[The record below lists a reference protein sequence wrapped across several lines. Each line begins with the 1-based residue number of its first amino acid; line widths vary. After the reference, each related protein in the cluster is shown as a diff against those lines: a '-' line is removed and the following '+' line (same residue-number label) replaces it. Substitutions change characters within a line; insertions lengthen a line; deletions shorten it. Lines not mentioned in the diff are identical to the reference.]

1 MKKQA
6 YSLLTSLL
14 LLASASALAPSEAQA
29 FCGFYVSGA
38 DQEMYNNAT
47 MVVMMREGTKTV
59 LSMRNNY
66 EGPPEGFAMV
76 IPVPQ
81 VLEEE
86 NVKVLK
92 DDVFTRVDQL
102 AAPRLVEYWEQD
114 PCYRP
119 KPTRRYRGKGGM
131 KRSAA
136 KVPSSAPKPDL
147 GVTVEAEFDV
157 GEYNVV
163 ILSAKES
170 NGLEKWLEQEKYN
183 IPKGAAP
190 VLKPYI
196 EGGQYFFVAKVDPKK
211 VTFKDGQARL
221 SPLRFHYDSKEF
233 SLPVRLGLLNAK
245 GHQDLLVHI
254 LAKKQRYEVANYK
267 NVTIPTNILVKEHV
281 RDRFSEFYATLLDRT
296 LEENPNAVITE
307 YSWDAST
314 CDPCPVPALRPGEL
328 IALGLDVVDG
338 SLQEEKPSKARTPP
352 SRGRSRRSFRRP
364 NTFGWVLTRLHAR
377 YTKDDLEE
385 DLVFKMADPIVGGR
399 GTPHGENPKMAEEG
413 AKPGSYNN
421 FQGRYIMLNPW
432 EGEVKCENP
441 RRGVWGGPPN
451 SGNSAPPKTRAAED
465 VAFAPRGK
473 FELGKAFAQE
483 KIPGLQLMGGKS
495 EDITVKSAE
504 KDAPATETTPA
515 ETSPATSAE
524 TTPAAKKEEKK
535 SNCASAGTPDVP
547 ASPLALLVLGLL
559 GLIRRRRR

>member
-1 MKKQA
+1 MLRSTRSIA
-6 YSLLTSLL
+6 TALMLTAGSLTFM
-14 LLASASALAPSEAQA
+14 LAPTEAQA

-38 DQEMYNNAT
+38 DQEMFNNAT

-92 DDVFTRVDQL
+92 DEVFTRVDQL
-102 AAPRLVEYWEQD
+102 AAPRLVEYWERD
-114 PCYRP
+114 PCY
-119 KPTRRYRGKGGM
+119 
-131 KRSAA
+131 
-136 KVPSSAPKPDL
+136 KPDVRVYEDDGDGAVLEGAMAPEEEPSEPEL
-147 GVTVEAEFDV
+147 GVKIEAQFDV

-211 VTFKDGQARL
+211 VTFKDGQAQL

-267 NVTIPTNILVKEHV
+267 NVTIPTNILVKDHV
-281 RDRFSEFYATLLDRT
+281 RDRFAEFYATLLDRT
-296 LEENPNAVITE
+296 LEENPKAVITE

-314 CDPCPVPALRPGEL
+314 CDPCPVPALRPDE
-328 IALGLDVVDG
+328 IMSLGGDII
-338 SLQEEKPSKARTPP
+338 QEANQ
-352 SRGRSRRSFRRP
+352 RGV
-364 NTFGWVLTRLHAR
+364 VLTRLHAR

-385 DLVFKMADPIVGGR
+385 DLIFKKADPIVGGR
-399 GTPHGENPKMAEEG
+399 GTPSGENPKMAEEG
-413 AKPGSYNN
+413 SKPGSYNN
-421 FQGRYIMLNPW
+421 FQGRYIMLNYW
-432 EGEVKCENP
+432 EGKIECENP
-441 RRGVWGGPPN
+441 QRGVWGGPPN
-451 SGNSAPPKTRAAED
+451 GGQKTRAASD
-465 VAFAPRGK
+465 IAFAPRGK
-473 FELGKAFAQE
+473 FELPEAFAQE
-483 KIPGLQLMGGKS
+483 KIPGLKLEGSKPEPRKTAAKAEGDKPSTKAEQK
-495 EDITVKSAE
+495 TAE
-504 KDAPATETTPA
+504 K
-515 ETSPATSAE
+515 
-524 TTPAAKKEEKK
+524 KQKKK

-547 ASPLALLVLGLL
+547 ASPLALLLL
-559 GLIRRRRR
+559 GLIGLMRRRARD

>member
-1 MKKQA
+1 MARKTS
-6 YSLLTSLL
+6 SLRGWR
-14 LLASASALAPSEAQA
+14 AIALALLSTCALSAVALTPGEAQA

-38 DQEMYNNAT
+38 DQEMFNNAT

-92 DDVFTRVDQL
+92 DELFTRVDQL

-114 PCYRP
+114 PCYQPVYDDEVMSMPTAVEDSAGMRP
-119 KPTRRYRGKGGM
+119 RF
-131 KRSAA
+131 KR
-136 KVPSSAPKPDL
+136 DRDT
-147 GVTVEAEFDV
+147 GVKIEAQFDV

-245 GHQDLLVHI
+245 GHQDLIVHI
-254 LAKKQRYEVANYK
+254 LARETRYEVANFK
-267 NVTIPTNILVKEHV
+267 NVAIPTNLFVDTTV
-281 RDRFSEFYATLLDRT
+281 RDDFAAFYVSLFDWVLQN
-296 LEENPNAVITE
+296 NPGAVITE
-307 YSWDAST
+307 YAWASNS
-314 CDPCPVPALRPGEL
+314 CDPCPTPPLQDPDL
-328 IALGLDVVDG
+328 MTLGGDVVVGKPGATNVELEQSLG
-338 SLQEEKPSKARTPP
+338 SY
-352 SRGRSRRSFRRP
+352 
-364 NTFGWVLTRLHAR
+364 NWVLTRLHAR
-377 YTKDDLEE
+377 YTIDDLKDDL
-385 DLVFKMADPIVGGR
+385 VFRAAPPIIGGR
-399 GTPHGENPKMAEEG
+399 GTPYGPEAKLNEEG
-413 AKPGSYNN
+413 AQLSSYNN
-421 FQGRYIMLNPW
+421 FQGRYIMLNRW
-432 EGEVKCENP
+432 EGKVECENP
-441 RRGVWGGPPN
+441 QYGIWGGPPN
-451 SGNSAPPKTRAAED
+451 GGARNEVTAAQD
-465 VAFAPRGK
+465 TAFAKRGAVDL
-473 FELGKAFAQE
+473 EKALAQE
-483 KIPGLQLMGGKS
+483 SIP
-495 EDITVKSAE
+495 TVNLLPEGPYKVNLPKPPRAKMCACRSVHTPSVPT
-504 KDAPATETTPA
+504 DAL
-515 ETSPATSAE
+515 
-524 TTPAAKKEEKK
+524 
-535 SNCASAGTPDVP
+535 GW
-547 ASPLALLVLGLL
+547 LALGALAIGV
-559 GLIRRRRR
+559 RRRKTSVN

>member
-1 MKKQA
+1 MLHSTRTIA
-6 YSLLTSLL
+6 TAL
-14 LLASASALAPSEAQA
+14 LLAAGSLTITLAPSEAQA

-38 DQEMYNNAT
+38 DQEMFNNAT

-92 DDVFTRVDQL
+92 DELFTRVDQL

-114 PCYRP
+114 PCYQP
-119 KPTRRYRGKGGM
+119 EDLEYEKFADGSVLEGSGGPPM
-131 KRSAA
+131 EEPA
-136 KVPSSAPKPDL
+136 PDL
-147 GVTVEAEFDV
+147 GVKIEAQFDV

-267 NVTIPTNILVKEHV
+267 NVTIPTNILVKDHV

-314 CDPCPVPALRPGEL
+314 CDPCPVPALDGGEML
-328 IALGLDVVDG
+328 SLGGDII
-338 SLQEEKPSKARTPP
+338 QEATQ
-352 SRGRSRRSFRRP
+352 G
-364 NTFGWVLTRLHAR
+364 GVVLTRLHAR

-421 FQGRYIMLNPW
+421 FQGRYIMLNRW
-432 EGEVKCENP
+432 EGKVECENP
-441 RRGVWGGPPN
+441 RRGIWGGPPN
-451 SGNSAPPKTRAAED
+451 GGQQTRAASD
-465 VAFAPRGK
+465 IAFAPRGK
-473 FELGKAFAQE
+473 FELAKSFAQE
-483 KIPGLQLMGGKS
+483 RVPGLAL
-495 EDITVKSAE
+495 EVETPSAE
-504 KDAPATETTPA
+504 KPA
-515 ETSPATSAE
+515 EAKTE
-524 TTPAAKKEEKK
+524 GEKPAAKADADKPAEKKEKKK

-547 ASPLALLVLGLL
+547 ASPLALLMLGLL
-559 GLIRRRRR
+559 GLLRKRTRD